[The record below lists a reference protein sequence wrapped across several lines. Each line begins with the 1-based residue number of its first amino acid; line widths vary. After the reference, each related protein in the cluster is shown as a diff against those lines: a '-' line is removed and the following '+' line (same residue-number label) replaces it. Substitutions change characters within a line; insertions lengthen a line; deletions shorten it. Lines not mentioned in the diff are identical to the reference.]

1 MQNEFFDWYASIEDR
16 FEVDNFNA
24 IDVEDDDD
32 DEEQEEDDDEDD
44 EDEDDEDKDDDED
57 EDVEGEEED
66 EETCN
71 RQWSWLSTKQQG
83 RRWSLSTVNHIAI
96 TSNHAGKVAGSCIGQ
111 DSYETD
117 HLGAEKNVSLLFSP
131 YALFSVF
138 LAEQFPWR
146 DSIAPIN
153 PIVLPTLLSYKAFH
167 KRSKKGRKRKQKNN
181 TGKGPQATVAVDLNI
196 ATTAVDQSVVVG
208 EVVSIESNVLRV
220 AFADDAGREYGF
232 NNNLFR
238 ISSSDRPVRDSLPS
252 LATSGS
258 A

>member
-1 MQNEFFDWYASIEDR
+1 MSDYFGS
-16 FEVDNFNA
+16 
-24 IDVEDDDD
+24 
-32 DEEQEEDDDEDD
+32 
-44 EDEDDEDKDDDED
+44 
-57 EDVEGEEED
+57 GL
-66 EETCN
+66 TCN

-181 TGKGPQATVAVDLNI
+181 TGKGPQATVAVDLNF

-232 NNNLFR
+232 NNLFR
-238 ISSSDRPVRDSLPS
+238 TSSSDRPVRDSLSSP
-252 LATSGS
+252 AASGS